1 MPMLKP
7 GVSAWKIWAKL
18 KNTKS
23 WTTAGFCIKPHFL
36 TGGMK
41 ITYGW
46 ADSQGSSTV
55 TLQTRDRVRYK
66 MMTAFV

>member
-1 MPMLKP
+1 ME
-7 GVSAWKIWAKL
+7 IRAKL
-18 KNTKS
+18 KKKKKHTRS
-23 WTTAGFCIKPHFL
+23 WTTAGLCIKPHFL

-41 ITYGW
+41 ITHGW